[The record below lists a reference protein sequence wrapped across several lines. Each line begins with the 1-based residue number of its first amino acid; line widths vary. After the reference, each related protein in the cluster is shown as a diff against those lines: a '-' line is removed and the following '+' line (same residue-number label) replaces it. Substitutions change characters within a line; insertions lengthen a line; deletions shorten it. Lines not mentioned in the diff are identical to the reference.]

1 MLGLIHL
8 LPVFK
13 QPFWRGQ
20 VVALIA
26 LFVALA
32 MRASIDPFI
41 PQGLYF
47 NFLFPA
53 VLVAGLFGGVWSG
66 VTVGLVGGLL
76 SAFIWIPPRL
86 VVALTA
92 EGIFRL
98 VSFWVLASMMLV
110 VTSFVHVVL
119 DRLAVAEARAKTV
132 ASEMKHRVQNNLTLV
147 QAIVRQ
153 TFRNSDNLAQAQ
165 KLLTA
170 RLAALARA
178 HDLMEDFTDQ
188 DIQLEKLIRT
198 ALEPFDLQQFVL
210 AGPPSVIVP
219 EDFVLPL
226 LLLIHELATNA
237 AKYGALS
244 NSAGRV
250 EISWAEEPANH
261 KVSLD
266 WKERHGPPVG
276 QPSRIGFGSRLLR
289 AAFAQQGAD
298 ASIAYEADGVRCAV
312 AFSTIGQTIKPKPA
326 ADLQEQ
332 TADNGDYSISP
343 NGSDPSEKQVR
354 GAIGYPAAGLD
365 KLGTFARPPH

>member
-1 MLGLIHL
+1 
-8 LPVFK
+8 
-13 QPFWRGQ
+13 
-20 VVALIA
+20 
-26 LFVALA
+26 
-32 MRASIDPFI
+32 
-41 PQGLYF
+41 
-47 NFLFPA
+47 
-53 VLVAGLFGGVWSG
+53 
-66 VTVGLVGGLL
+66 
-76 SAFIWIPPRL
+76 
-86 VVALTA
+86 
-92 EGIFRL
+92 
-98 VSFWVLASMMLV
+98 
-110 VTSFVHVVL
+110 VVL

-261 KVSLD
+261 KVSLN

-276 QPSRIGFGSRLLR
+276 QPSRVGFGSRLLR

>member
-8 LPVFK
+8 LPVLK

-20 VVALIA
+20 GVALLA

-66 VTVGLVGGLL
+66 VTVALLGGLL
-76 SAFIWIPPRL
+76 SAYIWIPPRL
-86 VVALTA
+86 VLALTA

-98 VSFWVLASMMLV
+98 VSFWVLSAMMLV
-110 VTSFVHVVL
+110 VTSFVHLVL

-170 RLAALARA
+170 RLGALARA
-178 HDLMEDFTDQ
+178 HDLMEDFTDK

-210 AGPPSVIVP
+210 AGSPAVIVP

-250 EISWAEEPANH
+250 EISWDEESATH
-261 KVSLD
+261 RVSGRSAVADRL
-266 WKERHGPPVG
+266 WFKTSA
-276 QPSRIGFGSRLLR
+276 SRLCSTGSRCKHSLR
-289 AAFAQQGAD
+289 TRRRSMRRRLFYNR
-298 ASIAYEADGVRCAV
+298 SN
-312 AFSTIGQTIKPKPA
+312 GQTEGCCGSA
-326 ADLQEQ
+326 RADC
-332 TADNGDYSISP
+332 
-343 NGSDPSEKQVR
+343 R
-354 GAIGYPAAGLD
+354 
-365 KLGTFARPPH
+365 

>member
-244 NSAGRV
+244 TPGGRV
-250 EISWAEEPANH
+250 EVAWAIADDRPSRLELTWTEEGGPKVESLPKHGFGTELIERGIRFELQGEAELGVLDGGLHCRIVIPANPQY
-261 KVSLD
+261 LTF
-266 WKERHGPPVG
+266 GPSVG
-276 QPSRIGFGSRLLR
+276 TPAIEE
-289 AAFAQQGAD
+289 AA
-298 ASIAYEADGVRCAV
+298 S
-312 AFSTIGQTIKPKPA
+312 
-326 ADLQEQ
+326 
-332 TADNGDYSISP
+332 
-343 NGSDPSEKQVR
+343 
-354 GAIGYPAAGLD
+354 
-365 KLGTFARPPH
+365 